1 LTHDIR
7 SVAVLGAG
15 TMGAAIAAHAANAG
29 LAVDLLDLDREAVQG
44 GFERMLAARP
54 AALASPRLTERIRLG
69 TFEED
74 LDRLGSADWVVEA
87 VVERLEPKQELLARV
102 EKLVGPDAVVS
113 SNTSGLPLASVA
125 EGRSEAFRR
134 RFLGTHFFNPPR
146 YLKLV
151 ELIPT
156 ADTDPEVLERMR
168 AFVERVLGKGAVV
181 AKDTP
186 NFIANRLGS
195 FAGMHDVRYA
205 LEHGYAIE
213 EVDALTGPLVG
224 RPRTATFRLFDQVG
238 LDVMVGVAANL
249 YDLAPDD
256 ESRDV
261 LPAPEPLRRMLDA
274 KLLGNKTGGGFYR
287 RGKRDGQTVFDVLD
301 LDTLEYRPAARPD
314 LPIVAAARDHDDLGA
329 RLGFL
334 LDKAD
339 EDRGA
344 RYLRDTLLP
353 SLAYAARRVPEIAD
367 SLVEVDHA
375 VEWGF
380 GYELGP
386 FRAWDAIGVAGGVA
400 RMEALGIE
408 VPPWVKEMLA
418 AGHQSFY
425 RDGQV
430 YSPLAGAYQPVPAD
444 PEVLDLDR
452 LKAEGAEVAGNG
464 SASLVDLGDG
474 VLCFELHAPASAID
488 AAVVE
493 LGARAA
499 KELEG
504 GDWKGLV
511 IASQARNFCVGANLG
526 EVGMAA
532 YQGLYDQV
540 GEAAK
545 GLQDT
550 LMSLRYAPR
559 PVVAAPH
566 GQTLGGGAEIVLA
579 ADRVVAALETYIGLV
594 EVGVGI
600 VPAGGG
606 CKELLRRVVSPAMRA
621 APDAPPLPFVQRVF
635 EIIGL
640 AKVATS
646 AVEARELG
654 FLEEHDVIV
663 LDADHQLAAAKREVL
678 DLSDAYQPPAREDAT
693 VYAAGRPVLAALEL
707 AVQTLQWAGQAGP
720 HDGVVARQL
729 ARVLCGGEL
738 SLGQWVPEQHILDL
752 EREAFLALLREP
764 RTMER
769 IQAFLTTGKV
779 IRN

>member
-29 LAVDLLDLDREAVQG
+29 LAVDLLDLDRETVQG

-54 AALASPRLTERIRLG
+54 AALASPRLAERIRLG

-74 LDRLGSADWVVEA
+74 LDRLSAADWVVEA
-87 VVERLEPKQELLARV
+87 IVERLEPKQELLARV
-102 EKLVGPDAVVS
+102 EKVVGPDAVVS
-113 SNTSGLPLASVA
+113 SNTSGLPLASLA

-156 ADTDPEVLERMR
+156 ADTDPEVLEGMR

-205 LEHGYAIE
+205 LEHGYSIE
-213 EVDALTGPLVG
+213 EVDALTGPLAG
-224 RPRTATFRLFDQVG
+224 RPKTATFRLFDQVG

-249 YDLAPDD
+249 HELAPAD

-261 LPAPEPLRRMLDA
+261 LPAPEPLKRMLDA

-287 RGKRDGQTVFDVLD
+287 RGRRDGQTVFDVLD
-301 LDTLEYRPAARPD
+301 LDTLEYRPAGKPD
-314 LPIVAAARDHDDLGA
+314 LPVVAAARDHDDLGA
-329 RLGFL
+329 RLRFL
-334 LDKAD
+334 LERAD

-380 GYELGP
+380 GYQLGP
-386 FRAWDAIGVAGGVA
+386 FRAWDAIGVADGVA
-400 RMEALGIE
+400 RMEVLGIE
-408 VPPWVKEMLA
+408 VPAWVTEMLA

-430 YSPLAGAYQPVPAD
+430 YSPLTRSYEPVPVD

-452 LKAEGAEVAGNG
+452 RKAEGGEVASNG

-474 VLCFELHAPASAID
+474 VLCLELHAPASAID

-493 LGARAA
+493 LGARAVQ
-499 KELEG
+499 ELESG
-504 GDWKGLV
+504 RWAGLV
-511 IASQARNFCVGANLG
+511 IANQARNFCVGANLG

-540 GEAAK
+540 GQAAK
-545 GLQDT
+545 GLQDV
-550 LMSLRYAPR
+550 LMGLRYAPR

-579 ADRVVAALETYIGLV
+579 ADRVVASLETYIGLV

-606 CKELLRRVVSPAMRA
+606 CKELLRRIVAPAMRA

-635 EIIGL
+635 ETVGL

-654 FLEEHDVIV
+654 FLEEHDLVT

-678 DLSDAYQPPAREDAT
+678 DLADAYTPPVREAS

-707 AVQTLQWAGQAGP
+707 AVQTLQWADQAGE
-720 HDGVVARQL
+720 HDGVVARHL

-738 SLGQWVPEQHILDL
+738 SLGQWVTEQHILDL

-769 IQAFLTTGKV
+769 IQAFLTTGKL

>member
-1 LTHDIR
+1 LPNDIR
-7 SVAVLGAG
+7 RVAVLGAG

-29 LAVDLLDLDREAVQG
+29 LVVDLLDLDQEAVQG

-54 AALASPRLTERIRLG
+54 AALASPSLADRIRLG
-69 TFEED
+69 TLEDD

-87 VVERLEPKQELLARV
+87 VVERLEPKRELLARV
-102 EKLVGPDAVVS
+102 EKVAGPDAVVS
-113 SNTSGLPLASVA
+113 SNTSGLPLASLA
-125 EGRSEAFRR
+125 EGRSEDFRR

-168 AFVERVLGKGAVV
+168 GFVERVLGKGAVV

-205 LEHGYAIE
+205 LEHGYGIE

-224 RPRTATFRLFDQVG
+224 RPKTATFRLFDQVG

-249 YDLAPDD
+249 YELAPTD
-256 ESRDV
+256 ESREV
-261 LPAPEPLRRMLDA
+261 LPAPAPLARIVEAGR
-274 KLLGNKTGGGFYR
+274 LGTKTGGGFYR
-287 RGKRDGQTVFDVLD
+287 RGRRDSETVFDVLD
-301 LDTLEYRPAARPD
+301 LDTLEYRPAAKPEP
-314 LPIVAAARDHDDLGA
+314 PIVAAAREHDDLGA
-329 RLGFL
+329 RLRFL
-334 LDKAD
+334 LDRAED
-339 EDRGA
+339 DRGA

-386 FRAWDAIGVAGGVA
+386 FRAWDAIGVADGVA

-408 VPPWVKEMLA
+408 VPAWVTDMLA
-418 AGHQSFY
+418 AGHQAFY

-430 YSPLAGAYQPVPAD
+430 YSPLTGDYRPVPLD
-444 PEVLDLDR
+444 PEVVDLDR
-452 LKAEGAEVAGNG
+452 LKAEGGEVAGNA

-474 VLCFELHAPASAID
+474 VLCLELHAPASAID

-493 LGARAA
+493 LGARAVQ
-499 KELEG
+499 ELERG
-504 GDWKGLV
+504 PWAGLV

-540 GEAAK
+540 GAAVK
-545 GLQDT
+545 GLQDV
-550 LMSLRYAPR
+550 LRDLRYAPR
-559 PVVAAPH
+559 PVVVAPH
-566 GQTLGGGAEIVLA
+566 GQTLGGGAEIVLH

-594 EVGVGI
+594 EVGVGVI
-600 VPAGGG
+600 PAGGG
-606 CKELLRRVVSPAMRA
+606 GKELLRRIVTPAMRA
-621 APDAPPLPFVQRVF
+621 APGAPVLPFLQRVF
-635 EIIGL
+635 ETIGL

-654 FLEEHDVIV
+654 FLEEHDLVV
-663 LDADHQLAAAKREVL
+663 LNPDHQLATAKREVL
-678 DLSDAYQPPAREDAT
+678 DLADAYQPPDRKAP
-693 VYAAGRPVLAALEL
+693 VYAAGLPALAALEMG
-707 AVQTLQWAGQAGP
+707 VQTLEWAGQASE
-720 HDGVVARQL
+720 HDGVIARHL

-752 EREAFLALLREP
+752 ERDAFLALLHEP
-764 RTMER
+764 KTMER

-779 IRN
+779 VRN